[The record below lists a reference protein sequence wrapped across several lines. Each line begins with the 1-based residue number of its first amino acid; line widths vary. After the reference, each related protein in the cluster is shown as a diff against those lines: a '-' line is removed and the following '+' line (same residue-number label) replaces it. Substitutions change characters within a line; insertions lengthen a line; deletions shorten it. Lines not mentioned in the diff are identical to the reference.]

1 MARKVLPRLL
11 IFYRNEGWLI
21 GLGYGP
27 REAKVEMGVAAI
39 DAAGL
44 TVMADLMVGMVEEVV
59 MSSLNALQL
68 FGTSAICSITWYD
81 RSPSNAQRGGNGTS
95 KSKVGSRGSDKVNF

>member
-1 MARKVLPRLL
+1 MARKLLPRLFIL
-11 IFYRNEGWLI
+11 YRNGGWLI

-44 TVMADLMVGMVEEVV
+44 TVMADLMVE
-59 MSSLNALQL
+59 L
-68 FGTSAICSITWYD
+68 
-81 RSPSNAQRGGNGTS
+81 
-95 KSKVGSRGSDKVNF
+95 